1 MSLRA
6 LFAKQSPILQV
17 IYGSV
22 KSGRFAASSRR
33 RGAIARN
40 DIGSGLY
47 FHTSVVSKDFV
58 HAV

>member
-6 LFAKQSPILQV
+6 LFAKQSPILKV

-22 KSGRFAASSRR
+22 NREIASSRR
-33 RGAIARN
+33 KGAIPRN

-47 FHTSVVSKDFV
+47 FHPSVVFRAFL